1 MRFFRLLLK
10 DLLSLF
16 KDDKEELH
24 LESFSFPD
32 EIPTIMKIAREYFDN
47 GKLEYP
53 VNPYALLFAIREAE
67 KGRAGFEFGII
78 IAKNTDLETQC
89 KYACQT
95 IVNNVKRFHQYL
107 EEGERSALSE
117 RSEDEL
123 CSHSAEGKPGFPLKC
138 NDFITFLG
146 SRYAPIGA
154 DNDPHNLNAHWVR
167 NVKFFYNIFTG
178 GS

>member
-67 KGRAGFEFGII
+67 KGRKGFEFGII
-78 IAKNTDLETQC
+78 IAKKTDLETQC

-95 IVNNVKRFHQYL
+95 IVNNVKRFHPRQ
-107 EEGERSALSE
+107 A
-117 RSEDEL
+117 
-123 CSHSAEGKPGFPLKC
+123 K
-138 NDFITFLG
+138 DFITFR
-146 SRYAPIGA
+146 SAMHP
-154 DNDPHNLNAHWVR
+154 
-167 NVKFFYNIFTG
+167 
-178 GS
+178 

>member
-67 KGRAGFEFGII
+67 KGRKGFEFGII
-78 IAKNTDLETQC
+78 IVKNTDLETQC

-107 EEGERSALSE
+107 E
-117 RSEDEL
+117 
-123 CSHSAEGKPGFPLKC
+123 
-138 NDFITFLG
+138 
-146 SRYAPIGA
+146 
-154 DNDPHNLNAHWVR
+154 
-167 NVKFFYNIFTG
+167 
-178 GS
+178 

>member
-67 KGRAGFEFGII
+67 KGRKGFEFGII

-95 IVNNVKRFHQYL
+95 IAVSYTHLAYI
-107 EEGERSALSE
+107 ALGFSI
-117 RSEDEL
+117 
-123 CSHSAEGKPGFPLKC
+123 CSSIKKYFSNFRIL
-138 NDFITFLG
+138 IQ
-146 SRYAPIGA
+146 
-154 DNDPHNLNAHWVR
+154 
-167 NVKFFYNIFTG
+167 
-178 GS
+178 

>member
-67 KGRAGFEFGII
+67 KGRKGFEFGII

-107 EEGERSALSE
+107 QEGERSALSE

-123 CSHSAEGKPGFPLKC
+123 CSRSVEGKPGFPLKC

-146 SRYAPIGA
+146 SRYAPVGA
-154 DNDPHNLNAHWVR
+154 DNDP
-167 NVKFFYNIFTG
+167 IT
-178 GS
+178 

>member
-67 KGRAGFEFGII
+67 KGRKGFEFGII

-89 KYACQT
+89 RYACET
-95 IVNNVKRFHQYL
+95 IVNNVKRFHRQI
-107 EEGERSALSE
+107 GE
-117 RSEDEL
+117 
-123 CSHSAEGKPGFPLKC
+123 

-146 SRYAPIGA
+146 SRYAPVGA

-167 NVKFFYNIFTG
+167 NVKFFYNQFTG